1 MAFISGST
9 SFTRY
14 RIVEDV
20 PDELWSRVPELLK
33 KFAIKDIDQTAD
45 ERSWGWVCFDDW
57 LDTQWNTAPPEKG
70 AYITFS
76 LRLDTRRVPSAV
88 FKKHFQLALQEAER
102 EAREQG
108 RKGVS
113 RDQKREIKDQVM
125 LRLRARSLPIP
136 AEFNVIWNTESGEL
150 WFDSTRDKVCEMFME
165 HFTETFEL
173 HLEPLTPYFLALQ
186 TAGPEAQARIEAL
199 EPSRF
204 A

>member
-20 PDELWSRVPELLK
+20 PDELWPRIPELLK

-57 LDTQWNTAPPEKG
+57 LDTQWRTAPPEKG
-70 AYITFS
+70 PYIAFS
-76 LRLDTRRVPSAV
+76 LRLDTRRVPAAI
-88 FKKHFQLALQEAER
+88 FKKHFQLALREAER
-102 EAREQG
+102 EAKEQG
-108 RKGVS
+108 RKGIS
-113 RDQKREIKDQVM
+113 RDRKREIKDQVM

-136 AEFNVIWNTESGEL
+136 AEFNAIWNTENHVV
-150 WFDSTRDKVCEMFME
+150 WFDSTRDKVCELFME

-173 HLEPLTPYFLALQ
+173 HLEPLTPYFMALQ
-186 TAGPEAQARIEAL
+186 IAGPEAHAKIEAL
-199 EPSRF
+199 EAANF